1 MSKKRQLIES
11 ACQLF
16 YQQGFHACGVEQLAQ
31 QAGIT
36 KRTLYRYFDSK
47 EELIVAT
54 LAHRHQQ
61 FMAQMQAV
69 LADYSLQET
78 VEGYLFFLRQWI
90 LSENFYG
97 CMFINACAEYA
108 DPQMPAHQQAKEHKQ
123 AVQAVLLARLQ
134 QAGLQQAE
142 NLAELLFISGEG
154 IIVSA
159 QTLGKET
166 AKQQLERIQQNLNS
180 LTE

>member
-1 MSKKRQLIES
+1 MSKKQQLIES

-16 YQQGFHACGVEQLAQ
+16 YRQGFHACGVEQLAQ

-36 KRTLYRYFDSK
+36 KRTLYSYFNSK
-47 EELIVAT
+47 EALIVAT
-54 LAHRHQQ
+54 LAYRHQQ
-61 FMAQMQAV
+61 FMAQMQSV
-69 LADYSLQET
+69 LVDYAAQAT
-78 VEGYLFFLRQWI
+78 VEGYLFFLQQWI

-97 CMFINACAEYA
+97 CLFINACAEYA
-108 DPQMPAHQQAKEHKQ
+108 DPQSPAHQQAKTHKQ

-134 QAGLQQAE
+134 QADFQQAE

-159 QTLGKET
+159 QTLGKDT
-166 AKQQLERIQQNLNS
+166 VKQQLERIQQNLSCLIN
-180 LTE
+180 